1 MARDHVCCVHAS
13 VLVGVCMWP
22 GGRPGQV
29 RVCTCVCPYACTCVH
44 TCAHISRPFLVIP
57 WCPHAETPPSS
68 YQGLTL
74 LSRQGHLSGAFPPS
88 TLNALDEAALQ
99 ALGLC
104 RLSDSVDGVRES
116 SKDPN

>member
-22 GGRPGQV
+22 GGRPRQV

-57 WCPHAETPPSS
+57 WCPHAETPSPHLS
-68 YQGLTL
+68 YQGPVL
-74 LSRQGHLSGAFPPS
+74 LSPQGHLSEDFPP
-88 TLNALDEAALQ
+88 ALCMRFMRLPSELWACADALI
-99 ALGLC
+99 LWVG
-104 RLSDSVDGVRES
+104 
-116 SKDPN
+116 